1 MDLRKKGGVLE
12 SSRQAEQLLFRDF
25 FRPGP
30 RKRSKSQK
38 TKKIEKIRTFSKL
51 PPTKIFYL
59 RFKLKINKAV
69 SITDP
74 RRNFWR

>member
-38 TKKIEKIRTFSKL
+38 TKKIEKIRTFSKF
-51 PPTKIFYL
+51 PPMKIFYM
-59 RFKLKINKAV
+59 KTKSKCDNGVA
-69 SITDP
+69 ITDP
-74 RRNFWR
+74 RHDFER